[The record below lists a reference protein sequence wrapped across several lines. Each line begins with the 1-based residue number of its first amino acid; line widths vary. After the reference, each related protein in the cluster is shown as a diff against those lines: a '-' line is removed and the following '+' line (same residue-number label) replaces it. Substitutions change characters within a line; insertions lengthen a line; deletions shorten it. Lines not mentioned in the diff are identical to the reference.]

1 MTLKCVAIDDEPLAL
16 NLISVY
22 AKKIPSLELVQT
34 FTDAIA
40 GLEYLQ
46 ANPADLLLLDINMPD
61 LSGLDLVRALKEKP
75 LLIFTTAYKNFA
87 FEGFQL
93 EALDYLLKPIE
104 FDRFEKAVQKA
115 QDLHAY
121 KKLARTEVPES
132 FFVYSEYQA
141 VKININEIAY
151 IESLKNYLQIHLVN
165 ARPVLT
171 AMSLKKI
178 QEKLPKEK
186 FMRIHRS
193 YIVPV
198 AQVKSILNRKVQ
210 MLSGKEF
217 PIGDSYFNAV
227 QEWKKH

>member
-121 KKLARTEVPES
+121 KKLARTEVPDS

-227 QEWKKH
+227 QEW

>member
-121 KKLARTEVPES
+121 KKLARTEVPDS

-141 VKININEIAY
+141 VK
-151 IESLKNYLQIHLVN
+151 
-165 ARPVLT
+165 
-171 AMSLKKI
+171 KKI
-178 QEKLPKEK
+178 HEKLPKEK

-227 QEWKKH
+227 QEW